1 MNFYPKRRRTP
12 QIIIVSL
19 IDIFAI
25 LLIFVIV
32 STSFKKAQ
40 PNVVIRLPE
49 SKSAAVAQPKRE
61 PIILTIS
68 KESQLFVDERPVELE
83 RLVPIL
89 KAIQSRDPQMVLAL
103 NADKEAPFGMVLK
116 VLDGLKEAG
125 VKGSL
130 TAFMER
136 VK

>member
-32 STSFKKAQ
+32 STNFRKAQ

-49 SKSAAVAQPKRE
+49 SKSAATAQPKRE
-61 PIILTIS
+61 PIILTIAKDS
-68 KESQLFVDERPVELE
+68 RLFVDEKPVEFE

-89 KAIQSRDPQMVLAL
+89 KAVQSKDPGLVLAL
-103 NADKEAPFGMVLK
+103 NADKEAPFGVVMK

-136 VK
+136 AK

>member
-1 MNFYPKRRRTP
+1 M
-12 QIIIVSL
+12 
-19 IDIFAI
+19 
-25 LLIFVIV
+25 
-32 STSFKKAQ
+32 
-40 PNVVIRLPE
+40 
-49 SKSAAVAQPKRE
+49 
-61 PIILTIS
+61 
-68 KESQLFVDERPVELE
+68 ELE

-89 KAIQSRDPQMVLAL
+89 KAIQSRDPQMILAL

-116 VLDGLKEAG
+116 VLDNLKEAG